1 MLPRFLRPVVIGLGF
16 GLAMVLTVMFVSGE
30 SGGAAASNEP
40 VRIQPAAVTEK
51 TAPAD
56 IDALVADI
64 LERPLFSPSRQPVD
78 TAPEEI
84 AEAPKEP
91 PQMPGRLEGVSIR
104 PEAREALFEREGER
118 PIAVKEGQQ
127 IGGWTVA
134 SIRADRVLLKSE
146 IGGEQIVKPA
156 NGAGVRSPQM
166 QAMNKKP
173 AASAKN
179 AAAGAAKP
187 PVPPQRPTAPLTQRP
202 AQPNARTGR

>member
-1 MLPRFLRPVVIGLGF
+1 VVIGLGF

-30 SGGAAASNEP
+30 SGDAAASNEP

-64 LERPLFSPSRQPVD
+64 LDRPLFSPSRQPVD

-91 PQMPGRLEGVSIR
+91 PKMPGRLEGVSIR

-134 SIRADRVLLKSE
+134 SIRADQVLLKSE
-146 IGGEQIVKPA
+146 LGGEQIVKPA

-179 AAAGAAKP
+179 AAAGAAGTAKP
-187 PVPPQRPTAPLTQRP
+187 PALPQRPATPLIQRP
-202 AQPNARTGR
+202 AQTNARAGR